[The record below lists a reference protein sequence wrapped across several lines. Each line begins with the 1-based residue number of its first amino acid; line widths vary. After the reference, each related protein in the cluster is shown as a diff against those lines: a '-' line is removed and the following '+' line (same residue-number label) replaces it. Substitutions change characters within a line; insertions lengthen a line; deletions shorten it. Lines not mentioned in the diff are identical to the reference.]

1 MLVHHY
7 DKTTASLVPFAVFV
21 PKDLWWVIDGV
32 GPWVEKQLDATGVDM
47 LGSVLEDQLNHLKE
61 HEVAVSGNRVIME
74 STIVKNR

>member
-1 MLVHHY
+1 M
-7 DKTTASLVPFAVFV
+7 
-21 PKDLWWVIDGV
+21 IDGV